1 MVFSSASV
9 SSSGIAIKKVIA
21 LILALIVIAPAAS
34 AAQSTE
40 LAATKKKKTAKIT
53 PSPSPVWPPK
63 GFVKSKDGNTYAKI
77 PTAKELVGLAS
88 NDKVLTR
95 ALAKKIDDVPVCEK
109 FSCGAVQV
117 ASTTGCTWW
126 VVTSTVKGVVSA
138 EDKTQKIFGTVR
150 TTYGE
155 TGAKKYATILIIS
168 QELIELEHS
177 ISNIKASCRKD
188 VPQEKVPG
196 TTYTINP

>member
-1 MVFSSASV
+1 
-9 SSSGIAIKKVIA
+9 
-21 LILALIVIAPAAS
+21 VIAPAAS

-138 EDKTQKIFGTVR
+138 EDKTQKTFGTVR

-168 QELIELEHS
+168 QEPIELEHS

-196 TTYTINP
+196 TTYTVNP